1 MRDVS
6 GSGHRPASFRSWL
19 IAGAASLAWL
29 THGGPAAAID
39 PFFPTFGNQGID
51 VRHYE
56 VKLDVDP
63 KAHCVDGQAI
73 LQITATRRLES
84 FSLDL
89 SHLMV
94 SRVKVDGVTARWR
107 QEPGK
112 LVVVPARAIAKGQRF
127 SLQVA
132 YAGSPAPIPDPTVD
146 GPEPPGLGWTNWR
159 NTSYVVSEPVGAG
172 TWYPVNDVP
181 TDKAGYRFTVTVPKP
196 YTAVANGVPL
206 SVTELGGKRRFVW
219 EQAQPMASYLA
230 ITDVD
235 RYRVE
240 RGRSAS
246 GVPIRN
252 YLTSATPAESV
263 AALRKTPQMIGF
275 IERLIGPY
283 PFAGYGAVMV
293 DDPDLYYA
301 LETQSVSTFPSSWVD
316 ELTVVHELAHQWFGD
331 AVTVAQWRDLWL
343 AEGFATYFEYLWQ
356 YRGRPRDFANG
367 LNELYRYVVRFEVG
381 PAVVSRPEDIFADN
395 TYYRGALTLEALR
408 RDIGDAKFQ
417 RVLRSWYRTHR
428 NGNATSA
435 DFIRLAV
442 SIGGPGVRPLLH
454 AWLYEQPVPPLPG
467 AGSAAAAELSSTAA
481 VTAPQLGIGVRRRH
495 GP

>member
-1 MRDVS
+1 MQRTML
-6 GSGHRPASFRSWL
+6 GRCLACLR
-19 IAGAASLAWL
+19 GAA
-29 THGGPAAAID
+29 AAVLLIGAPFNSANAID
-39 PFFPTFGNQGID
+39 EFFPTFGNRGID
-51 VRHYE
+51 VRHYAIS
-56 VKLDVDP
+56 LDVTGQGGRLDG
-63 KAHCVDGQAI
+63 KAVLDIKATER
-73 LQITATRRLES
+73 LQR

-89 SHLMV
+89 SRLNV
-94 SRVKVDGVTARWR
+94 RKVEIDGVPVSFSQSNDKLFVRLASAVPRGRTFRARISY
-107 QEPGK
+107 GG
-112 LVVVPARAIAKGQRF
+112 VPR
-127 SLQVA
+127 
-132 YAGSPAPIPDPTVD
+132 PIPDPTVED
-146 GPEPPGLGWTNWR
+146 PSEVPGLGWTRYR
-159 NTSYVVSEPVGAG
+159 NSSYVVSEPVGAG
-172 TWYPVNDVP
+172 SWYPVNDVP
-181 TDKAGYRFTVTVPKP
+181 TDKATYRFAITVDKP
-196 YTAVANGVPL
+196 YTALANGEPV
-206 SVTELGGKRRFVW
+206 SVIDLGQRRRFVW
-219 EQAQPMASYLA
+219 AQRQPMASYLA

-263 AALRKTPQMIGF
+263 AAMRKTPQMIGL